1 MEEFV
6 SGQTDEIEV
15 TLGTGGDVEFSP
27 DMNLNNRNLLGKNI
41 NIGVADHCNELQIAN
56 NFSLANIFSWE
67 GEVLLCLYCKKL
79 RNLQDSHLAN
89 RNYQGMAFAIVPG
102 DGSPMCQFIHL
113 VKICDK
119 VSKFQQIRFSKTEIE
134 T

>member
-27 DMNLNNRNLLGKNI
+27 ADMNLNNRNLLGKNI

-67 GEVLLCLYCKKL
+67 GEVLLCL
-79 RNLQDSHLAN
+79 
-89 RNYQGMAFAIVPG
+89 
-102 DGSPMCQFIHL
+102 
-113 VKICDK
+113 
-119 VSKFQQIRFSKTEIE
+119 
-134 T
+134 